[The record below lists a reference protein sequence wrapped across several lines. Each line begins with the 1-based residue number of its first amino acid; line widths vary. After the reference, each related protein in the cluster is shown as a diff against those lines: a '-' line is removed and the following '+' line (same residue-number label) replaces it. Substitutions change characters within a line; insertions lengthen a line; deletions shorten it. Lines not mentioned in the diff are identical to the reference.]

1 MNTAPERRL
10 AAVMYAELRNFTRLS
25 EVLQADRVLALTNE
39 FFALAA
45 NAAQANDGIV
55 VSVHNDSVLAAFDAG
70 SAEEFA
76 AKRAQGGGGGSR
88 GQFGAIGERWK
99 IEYGLPA
106 AVSLGVHIGETVFG
120 MAGAPASQQFTAL
133 GDCVSIAERLH
144 APRARRRDRHL
155 ARRDEGA
162 ARQGRGPRRRKSCRC
177 SSSAASARRCRFT
190 AWCSR
195 RGWTLLEHKR
205 RRAGTYSWS
214 ISMFCLVPLLE
225 METMIP
231 RPARITRPITIQ
243 LVSMFSRK
251 PSFPQRGKNATD
263 EQGKS
268 QKIHSCPFHGAPPER
283 RPAPRLLDAPWPWT
297 VPC

>member
-76 AKRAQGGGGGSR
+76 QSALKAARAIQ

-99 IEYGLPA
+99 TEYGLPA

-133 GDCVSIAERLH
+133 GDCVSIAERLVH
-144 APRARRRDRHL
+144 RARAGEIVISLDVMKALR
-155 ARRDEGA
+155 ARVETLGA
-162 ARQGRGPRRRKSCRC
+162 EELPVLELGGKRPPLPIYGMVLETRLD
-177 SSSAASARRCRFT
+177 FT
-190 AWCSR
+190 
-195 RGWTLLEHKR
+195 
-205 RRAGTYSWS
+205 
-214 ISMFCLVPLLE
+214 
-225 METMIP
+225 
-231 RPARITRPITIQ
+231 
-243 LVSMFSRK
+243 
-251 PSFPQRGKNATD
+251 
-263 EQGKS
+263 
-268 QKIHSCPFHGAPPER
+268 
-283 RPAPRLLDAPWPWT
+283 
-297 VPC
+297 